1 MRLLSIIISA
11 IQNIH
16 IIKLLTEINYYNTKS
31 TQNKEAL
38 CSVF

>member
-16 IIKLLTEINYYNTKS
+16 IKLLTEINYYNTKS
-31 TQNKEAL
+31 TQNKEAM